1 MTLNARAWM
10 QDGSTQFI
18 GAVILAVAMTG
29 VVGTALAFEHLG
41 GFIPCA
47 LCLLQREP
55 YYAAVPVALVAG
67 LSAYMDWPG
76 CISRGLLAIVGLLMV
91 YGLVLSAY
99 HAGVE
104 WQFWQG
110 PADCAAGAATLPT
123 DAGNLLG
130 AIDAQRAPSCDAAAG
145 RFLGLSFAGWNIV
158 ATAILAYGAFRAATA
173 PAD

>member
-1 MTLNARAWM
+1 MTTRSWM
-10 QDGSTQFI
+10 VDGSVQFVW
-18 GAVILAVAMTG
+18 ALALGVAMAG

-55 YYAAVPVALVAG
+55 YYAAVPIALVAA
-67 LSAYMDWPG
+67 LSAYMTWPG
-76 CISRGLLAIVGLLMV
+76 CISRGLLAIVGLLML
-91 YGLVLSAY
+91 YGLVLSAH

-104 WQFWQG
+104 WQFWAG
-110 PADCAAGAATLPT
+110 PADCAAGAASVPT

-145 RFLGLSFAGWNIV
+145 RFVGLSFAGWNVV
-158 ATAILAYGAFRAATA
+158 ATAILAYGAFRAALA
-173 PAD
+173 PAE